1 MGKQSSGGT
10 QTTTMEPPDYIKPY
24 LQQAAQSA
32 FGLYAGPGVNVAPQA
47 GADGRRPLGGLG
59 VSIPTKGGS
68 TVPQVDPFS
77 AWTPEYFPGS
87 TVSPFSGAT
96 NAALTGITDRAMNGS
111 PLVDQAQQFV
121 QQGLGAPISSDFG
134 SQVNPYAAPVDPG
147 AAGNPFA
154 APVGTNTQANPY
166 ASPVGVQQVA
176 GGPAENPYATSA
188 NPFGGASNP
197 YLDATYDKAF
207 GKAMQSVESQ
217 FARGGRNIGA
227 AQPVAGDI
235 ASSLASQIYA
245 PAYENERNRQ
255 ASYAQQQLGIGA
267 NSFDAGQNRAL
278 QAGMANQSA
287 GLTAGLAG
295 QQIGAGSF
303 ENQRAQQLQAA
314 LAGQQIGAGSFE
326 NAQGRQLQ
334 ANLAGQQIGAQGFEN
349 AQNRQLSDLTA
360 QRQMQQGLL
369 GYASPLA
376 AQDYLD
382 LAQLQGAGQMY
393 DSQNQAQLNDQI
405 ARWDYQQNRPGMA
418 LDSLLARLSGMPGS
432 TQTTQLPNQNRNV
445 GAGLLGGGLAGSQLA
460 PLLGVSGPVGIG
472 LGALLGGL
480 F

>member
-10 QTTTMEPPDYIKPY
+10 QTTRMEPPDYIKPY

-32 FGLYAGPGVNVAPQA
+32 FGLYAGPGANIQPQA
-47 GADGRRPLGGLG
+47 GSQSGLANAAGGLLG
-59 VSIPTKGGS
+59 RISSQRGGQTPS
-68 TVPQVDPFS
+68 LPNIDPFS

-87 TVSPFSGAT
+87 TVAQFSGAT
-96 NAALTGITDRAMNGS
+96 NAALSGITERAMNGS
-111 PLVDQAQQFV
+111 PLVDQAQSFV
-121 QQGLGAPISSDFG
+121 QQGL
-134 SQVNPYAAPVDPG
+134 AAPVQSAFG
-147 AAGNPFA
+147 AQ
-154 APVGTNTQANPY
+154 TNPY
-166 ASPVGVQQVA
+166 ASPVGVQQVS
-176 GGPAENPYATSA
+176 GGAAENPYASVA

-227 AQPVAGDI
+227 SQPVAGDI

-255 ASYAQQQLGIGA
+255 QAFAQQQLGIGA
-267 NSFDAGQNRAL
+267 QGFESGQSRAL
-278 QAGMANQSA
+278 QAGMANQGA
-287 GLTAGLAG
+287 GL
-295 QQIGAGSF
+295 Q
-303 ENQRAQQLQAA
+303 AQ
-314 LAGQQIGAGSFE
+314 
-326 NAQGRQLQ
+326 
-334 ANLAGQQIGAQGFEN
+334 LAGQQIGAQGFEN

-393 DSQNQAQLNDQI
+393 DTQNQALLNDQI
-405 ARWDYQQNRPGMA
+405 NRWNYNQNAPGMA
-418 LDSLLARLSGMPGS
+418 LDSLIQRLNGMPGS
-432 TQTTQLPNQNRNV
+432 TQVTQLPDQSRNA
-445 GAGLLGGGLAGSQLA
+445 GAGAIGGAMAGYQMFGPWGALGGG
-460 PLLGVSGPVGIG
+460 I
-472 LGALLGGL
+472 LGAL
-480 F
+480 